1 MKTIYKY
8 IIIGITSFNLISC
21 SDFLTED
28 NKSGLTADTFYK
40 TAVGAES
47 VTKACYTPLRFWF
60 GKDQAVSLT
69 EIGTD
74 IFTGGNGCSE
84 PELQYYNNSL
94 QGTSSAIGFHWERF
108 YSALNTCNTALSRI
122 PESALDT
129 DLKKVRMGEVSF
141 LRAFYLW
148 HIVEIWGGVHLSTE
162 EIQVPMSVAH
172 RSSVED
178 FYKQIKTDLEFA
190 VNNLP
195 SSTSEYGRVTKG
207 AAEAFSARIYLY
219 TKEYDK
225 ALQLA
230 QNVITNY
237 DYKLA
242 NKYWDLID
250 MSTCN
255 TQKES
260 VFVTNY
266 TSNNLYNKSIIEGP
280 DGNDMT
286 IRDGGNNMHM
296 LWVMVYD
303 QSLDKNGKKPVTRS
317 IEYGRPFNR
326 YMPTLFFLNLFDE
339 TKDSRYDDI
348 IQQVW
353 ICNNKTNL
361 INIGDTAIWFTK
373 KSIPQSFKDSHNYII
388 YDRDYVYNNDGSV
401 KTRNWG
407 VTFRKFY
414 DPTRPNT
421 NYMSSSRDGQVIRLA
436 EMYLIAAEA
445 EMYLNHSDKAA
456 EYINVIRRRAAKPGK
471 QSEMEISAKDVNIDF
486 ILDERAREFAGEQ
499 FRWFDLKR
507 TGKLLERVKLHN
519 PDAAVNITTNHLV
532 RPIPQSQLDA
542 VTNKDEFKQNEG
554 YN

>member
-1 MKTIYKY
+1 MNQLYKY
-8 IIIGITSFNLISC
+8 FIIIMAVAGLISC
-21 SDFLTED
+21 SDFLDED

-40 TAVGAES
+40 TADGAES
-47 VTKACYTPLRFWF
+47 VVKSCYTPLRFWF
-60 GKDQAVSLT
+60 GKDQAISLT

-74 IFTGGNGCSE
+74 IFTGGNGCTE

-94 QGTSSAIGFHWERF
+94 QGSSAALEFHWERF
-108 YSALNTCNTALSRI
+108 YSALNSCNTALNRI
-122 PESALDT
+122 PDSALSSE
-129 DLKKVRMGEVSF
+129 LKEIRMGEVSF

-162 EIQVPMSVAH
+162 EIQVPMGEAH
-172 RSSVED
+172 KYPVED
-178 FYKQIKTDLEFA
+178 FYKQIKADLEYA
-190 VNNLP
+190 IQHLP
-195 SSTSEYGRVTKG
+195 ASTSEYGRVTKG
-207 AAEAFSARIYLY
+207 AAEAFSARVYLY
-219 TKEYDK
+219 NKEYDK
-225 ALQLA
+225 ALGYA
-230 QNVITNY
+230 NNVINNY

-242 NKYWDLID
+242 DKYWNLID
-250 MSTCN
+250 MTTCN

-266 TSNNLYNKSIIEGP
+266 TSNNLYNKAIIEGP
-280 DGNDMT
+280 NGEDMT
-286 IRDGGNNMHM
+286 IRDGGNNAHM

-303 QSLDKNGKKPVTRS
+303 QALDKDGKKPVTRN

-339 TKDSRYDDI
+339 KNDSRYDDI

-353 ICNNKTNL
+353 VCNNRTDL
-361 INIGDTAIWFTK
+361 INVGDTAIWFTK
-373 KSIPQSFKDSHNYII
+373 YSVSQEIKNKRNYII
-388 YDRDYVYNNDGSV
+388 YDRDYVYNTDGSV

-407 VTFRKFY
+407 MTLMKFY
-414 DPTRPNT
+414 DPTRPNS

-436 EMYLIAAEA
+436 EMYMIAAEA
-445 EMYLNHSDKAA
+445 EMYLNHLDKAA

-471 QSEMEISAKDVNIDF
+471 TSQMEISSSDVTIDF

-519 PDAAVNITTNHLV
+519 HDAAANITAHHLL

-542 VTNKDEFKQNEG
+542 VTNKEEFKQNDG